1 MAVKIQIRRDTAA
14 NWSSNNPTLDVGELG
29 LDITNNIIKA
39 GDGTTAWNSL
49 SDIAG
54 VEHFQ
59 DVVGAMVT
67 GNTESGISVTYDD
80 ATGKLNFNVGDPTL
94 TISGDAT
101 ASAAMTD
108 LGNTDLAV
116 TLADTAVT
124 AGSYGSASQ
133 VPVITVDSKGRLTSA
148 TTASVSAITDFDY
161 NTATGVLDIDTADG
175 GNYTATVTLAPFD
188 LSLIHI

>member
-124 AGSYGSASQ
+124 A
-133 VPVITVDSKGRLTSA
+133 VTVVIIQL
-148 TTASVSAITDFDY
+148 
-161 NTATGVLDIDTADG
+161 
-175 GNYTATVTLAPFD
+175 
-188 LSLIHI
+188 